1 MQTSHHDLCVAIRR
15 ALVLACEALAE
26 VHGKNPNDL
35 YKELIAAELEK
46 VHQLT
51 PTQKIYEQQL
61 LLKLESEHHEKDNHK
76 KGLSRM

>member
-51 PTQKIYEQQL
+51 PTQKIHEQQQL
-61 LLKLESEHHEKDNHK
+61 DKLEQKYYGKNQTRE
-76 KGLSRM
+76 GLSSM